1 LNGWI
6 IHKKAL
12 GENHEV
18 KRLVEEFEKRE
29 IKIRVVNPQDVDI
42 FVDRDDRKSI
52 IVDGVPRKLPDFVLP
67 RTGSGTTYFIKAII
81 RHLERLGVVLINGSD
96 AIDNVKDKLYSQQ
109 ILGQSNLPV
118 PKTML
123 VKHPINVKLV
133 ESNIKYPMI
142 VKTLSGSYGSGVFM
156 VEDRKQFR
164 QLMKMAEL
172 SNARYNIIIQ
182 ECVEDSLGRDLRV
195 LVVNGKVV
203 GCMMRQ
209 SIDGDF
215 RANITRGGEA
225 IPYQIDE
232 DIEWI
237 GGECARLLDLDI
249 AGVDLLF
256 DKGKYVN
263 GLVWDK
269 LFKGY
274 REYYME
280 MIDSLEDDRVRLQL
294 KIDELTNGVQ
304 LDGLDV
310 TVTMY
315 HPVKHQTDRT
325 PNILAD
331 GTKITIHKASEYK
344 YVAVSRNLL
353 KRWGGWLDYGDFI
366 ILTGTDGKDGVYQV
380 KDTMNKRFVNRIDIL
395 ESPGV
400 KPYKFVDAKIKKA
413 NLNEDIKFIT
423 N

>member
-1 LNGWI
+1 MNGWI
-6 IHKKAL
+6 IHKKQL
-12 GENHEV
+12 GENLEV
-18 KRLVEEFEKRE
+18 SRLVEEFEKKGV
-29 IKIRVVNPQDVDI
+29 KIRVVNPQDVDI

-81 RHLERLGVVLINGSD
+81 RHLEKLGVTLINGSD

-123 VKHPINVKLV
+123 VKHPINVGLV
-133 ESNIKYPMI
+133 EKNIKYPMI

-172 SNARYNIIIQ
+172 SNSSYNIIIQ

-209 SIDGDF
+209 SVDGDF

-237 GGECARLLDLDI
+237 SGESARLLDLDI

-256 DKGKYVN
+256 NEDSYTICEVNSAPGFEGMEKY
-263 GLVWDK
+263 
-269 LFKGY
+269 
-274 REYYME
+274 
-280 MIDSLEDDRVRLQL
+280 
-294 KIDELTNGVQ
+294 
-304 LDGLDV
+304 
-310 TVTMY
+310 
-315 HPVKHQTDRT
+315 
-325 PNILAD
+325 
-331 GTKITIHKASEYK
+331 TKIN
-344 YVAVSRNLL
+344 VAEKMV
-353 KRWGGWLDYGDFI
+353 DYI
-366 ILTGTDGKDGVYQV
+366 
-380 KDTMNKRFVNRIDIL
+380 
-395 ESPGV
+395 
-400 KPYKFVDAKIKKA
+400 IKKVGS
-413 NLNEDIKFIT
+413 K
-423 N
+423 

>member
-1 LNGWI
+1 MNGWI

-18 KRLVEEFEKRE
+18 QRLVEEFEKRD

-52 IVDGVPRKLPDFVLP
+52 IVSGEPRKLPDFALP

-81 RHLERLGVVLINGSD
+81 RHLERLGVTMINGSD

-109 ILGQSNLPV
+109 ILGQSSLPV

-123 VKHPINVKLV
+123 VKHPINVSLV
-133 ESNIKYPMI
+133 EKNVKYPMI
-142 VKTLSGSYGSGVFM
+142 IKTLSGSYGSGVFM

-225 IPYQIDE
+225 IPYQVDE

-237 GGECARLLDLDI
+237 AGECSRLLNLDI

-256 DKGKYVN
+256 NDGSYTICEVNSAPGFEGREKFTKVNVGEKIVNYV
-263 GLVWDK
+263 VK
-269 LFKGY
+269 
-274 REYYME
+274 
-280 MIDSLEDDRVRLQL
+280 
-294 KIDELTNGVQ
+294 KIG
-304 LDGLDV
+304 
-310 TVTMY
+310 
-315 HPVKHQTDRT
+315 
-325 PNILAD
+325 
-331 GTKITIHKASEYK
+331 S
-344 YVAVSRNLL
+344 
-353 KRWGGWLDYGDFI
+353 
-366 ILTGTDGKDGVYQV
+366 
-380 KDTMNKRFVNRIDIL
+380 
-395 ESPGV
+395 
-400 KPYKFVDAKIKKA
+400 
-413 NLNEDIKFIT
+413 
-423 N
+423 

>member
-1 LNGWI
+1 MNGWI

-18 KRLVEEFEKRE
+18 KRLVEEFEKRD
-29 IKIRVVNPQDVDI
+29 IKVRVVNPKDVDI

-52 IVDGVPRKLPDFVLP
+52 IVDGEPRKLPDFVLP

-81 RHLERLGVVLINGSD
+81 RHLERLGVTLINGSD
-96 AIDNVKDKLYSQQ
+96 SIDNVKDKLYSQQ

-133 ESNIKYPMI
+133 EDNIKYPMI
-142 VKTLSGSYGSGVFM
+142 VKTLSGSYGSGVFL

-172 SNARYNIIIQ
+172 TKPSYNIIIQ
-182 ECVEDSLGRDLRV
+182 ECIEDSLGKDLRV

-225 IPYQIDE
+225 IPYQVDE

-237 GGECARLLDLDI
+237 GGECARLLNLDI

-256 DKGKYVN
+256 NEGTYTICEVNSAPGFEGMEKFTKVNVGEKIVNYV
-263 GLVWDK
+263 VK
-269 LFKGY
+269 
-274 REYYME
+274 
-280 MIDSLEDDRVRLQL
+280 
-294 KIDELTNGVQ
+294 KIG
-304 LDGLDV
+304 
-310 TVTMY
+310 
-315 HPVKHQTDRT
+315 
-325 PNILAD
+325 
-331 GTKITIHKASEYK
+331 S
-344 YVAVSRNLL
+344 
-353 KRWGGWLDYGDFI
+353 
-366 ILTGTDGKDGVYQV
+366 
-380 KDTMNKRFVNRIDIL
+380 
-395 ESPGV
+395 
-400 KPYKFVDAKIKKA
+400 
-413 NLNEDIKFIT
+413 
-423 N
+423 

>member
-1 LNGWI
+1 MNGWI
-6 IHKKAL
+6 IHKKEL

-18 KRLVEEFEKRE
+18 ARLVEEFEKRD

-52 IVDGVPRKLPDFVLP
+52 IVDGEPRKLPDFVLP

-81 RHLERLGVVLINGSD
+81 RHLEQLGVTMINGSD

-109 ILGQSNLPV
+109 ILGQSSLPV

-123 VKHPINVKLV
+123 VKHPINVSLV
-133 ESNIKYPMI
+133 EKNLHYPMI
-142 VKTLSGSYGSGVFM
+142 VKTLSGSYGSGVFL
-156 VEDRKQFR
+156 VEDRKQFN

-182 ECVEDSLGRDLRV
+182 ECIEDSLGKDLRV

-209 SIDGDF
+209 SVDGDF
-215 RANITRGGEA
+215 RANLSRGGEA

-256 DKGKYVN
+256 DNDSYVICEVNSAPGFEGMEKYT
-263 GLVWDK
+263 
-269 LFKGY
+269 
-274 REYYME
+274 
-280 MIDSLEDDRVRLQL
+280 
-294 KIDELTNGVQ
+294 KINVAEQMVDYIKKKV
-304 LDGLDV
+304 
-310 TVTMY
+310 
-315 HPVKHQTDRT
+315 
-325 PNILAD
+325 
-331 GTKITIHKASEYK
+331 GTK
-344 YVAVSRNLL
+344 
-353 KRWGGWLDYGDFI
+353 
-366 ILTGTDGKDGVYQV
+366 
-380 KDTMNKRFVNRIDIL
+380 
-395 ESPGV
+395 
-400 KPYKFVDAKIKKA
+400 
-413 NLNEDIKFIT
+413 
-423 N
+423 